1 MRKQGP
7 WAEIAAIK
15 RSASSGKRI
24 GLGVGDARSM
34 FWTEKGVHASFL
46 SKEQPMIPLLY
57 PHSLAPT
64 NSGELSYDVAQRLH
78 PAVVMTDLCAHWVES
93 EVCPR
98 CLVDRL

>member
-1 MRKQGP
+1 
-7 WAEIAAIK
+7 
-15 RSASSGKRI
+15 
-24 GLGVGDARSM
+24 
-34 FWTEKGVHASFL
+34 
-46 SKEQPMIPLLY
+46 MIPLLY